1 MSQDNQKFNRN
12 KSQGLHSSLEYWLQ
26 KRWVRSLLGCIRVKK
41 VCGICVSPD
50 DVAFK
55 LLLPGFQIPEHGDV
69 SSSFSVCAG
78 RRGEGCLPG
87 VGVLDY
93 PILLP
98 SCISQLGFQ
107 EQ

>member
-1 MSQDNQKFNRN
+1 M
-12 KSQGLHSSLEYWLQ
+12 
-26 KRWVRSLLGCIRVKK
+26 RSLLSCIHVKT

-55 LLLPGFQIPEHGDV
+55 RLLHGFQIPEHGEV
-69 SSSFSVCAG
+69 SSYLCVCAG

-87 VGVLDY
+87 VGILDY
-93 PILLP
+93 SILLP